1 MCGPGLVA
9 EWHTSL
15 TPIQPGRCSFDP
27 GESVWGDGG
36 RTTNPRV
43 IKVLRPA
50 TAARRDH
57 LTACVL
63 ICTIEAHIPRQ
74 TCEYRY
80 MASPVCSKTSGRR
93 TLAPGRSP
101 REEGCRAHF

>member
-1 MCGPGLVA
+1 MSGPGFVA

-36 RTTNPRV
+36 RTTNPRA
-43 IKVLRPA
+43 IKVIRPP

-63 ICTIEAHIPRQ
+63 IYTIEAQIPRK
-74 TCEYRY
+74 
-80 MASPVCSKTSGRR
+80 PVDHRNMPRPVLSNTSRRPPPPPPPPLPHKT
-93 TLAPGRSP
+93 
-101 REEGCRAHF
+101 